1 MFRSFSL
8 LHYLLSRNYFYFM
21 KNCWAILLLSILWG
35 CSRSGSPSDIDFT
48 KIPYK
53 TLSEYGLFTGDLKEF
68 SEAEGVIPYE
78 PVSSLFTDY
87 AFKKRYV
94 WMPDG
99 TNATVPDDPD
109 ASFDFPDKTILVKHF
124 YYPLDFRN
132 PEGEKR
138 IIETRLL
145 IKNKGTWEAYPYLWN
160 DEQTQATLKNTGGA
174 IPVSFTNEKGEKV
187 AFNYAMPQKT
197 QCRSCHNKN
206 GVMLPIGPK
215 AKQLAN
221 QLEKWEAAGILK
233 TDKDLSSIDA
243 LVNPFNTS
251 HPLSERSRAYLDVN
265 CGHCHSQQG
274 PASTSG
280 LYYNVEETRP
290 FHLGIWKSP
299 VAAGMGGGGFK
310 FDIYPGH
317 SNQSIV
323 THRMN
328 STHPGVMMPEIGRVT
343 IHREGV
349 DLIAEWIDSL

>member
-1 MFRSFSL
+1 MRKWHL
-8 LHYLLSRNYFYFM
+8 
-21 KNCWAILLLSILWG
+21 ILIIGILWS
-35 CSRSGSPSDIDFT
+35 CSRSGSPSDIDFA
-48 KIPYK
+48 KLPYK
-53 TLSEYGLFTGDLKEF
+53 TLSEYGLFTGELKDL
-68 SEAEGVIPYE
+68 SEAERVISYE

-94 WMPDG
+94 WMPEN
-99 TNATVPDDPD
+99 THATLPDDPD
-109 ASFDFPDKTILVKHF
+109 ASFDFPDKTILIKHF
-124 YYPLDFRN
+124 YYPLDFRK

-145 IKNKGTWEAYPYLWN
+145 VKNNGTWEAYPYLWN
-160 DEQTQATLKNTGGA
+160 NEQTEATLKNTGAA
-174 IPVSFTNEKGEKV
+174 IPVSYTDEKGEKV

-197 QCRSCHNKN
+197 QCRSCHNQN

-215 AKQLAN
+215 AKQLAG
-221 QLEKWEAAGILK
+221 QLEKWQTADILK
-233 TDKDLSSIDA
+233 TDKDLSAVHA
-243 LVNPFNTS
+243 LVNPLDAS
-251 HPLSERSRAYLDVN
+251 QPLAERARAYLDVN
-265 CGHCHSQQG
+265 CGHCHSQHG

-280 LYYNVEETRP
+280 LYYNAEEIRP
-290 FHLGIWKSP
+290 FHLGVWKSP

-310 FDIYPGH
+310 FDINPGN
-317 SNQSIV
+317 SRESIV